1 MSGCEC
7 VYLVILSC
15 IHVVSLGVVLV
26 MVLQAGFDFL
36 SASRCFLSNLVACDS
51 PCLPA
56 RKVMHASQ
64 HVYGVRFS
72 FFLFGRGFVD
82 GKQGRVVIMELRM
95 RQRRLPAVARRQQA
109 AVARGR

>member
-26 MVLQAGFDFL
+26 MVLQAGFDFF
-36 SASRCFLSNLVACDS
+36 SASRCFPSDLAACDS

-64 HVYGVRFS
+64 LCTLLFFS
-72 FFLFGRGFVD
+72 FWSGFW
-82 GKQGRVVIMELRM
+82 GWETG
-95 RQRRLPAVARRQQA
+95 
-109 AVARGR
+109 